1 MMVSLDF
8 EKNIIEIEQKLNELR
23 HLSRAGDVNIAQEI
37 NHLEEKLKKQLLQI
51 YTHLTP
57 WQKVQVARHPDRP
70 HCLDF
75 IRELIDDFVELSGD
89 RKFGEDQALIGGLG
103 RFRGQSVVVMG
114 TEKGHDTDSR
124 IKHNFGMAKPEGY
137 RKAQRLMELANQF
150 HLPILTFVDTAGAH
164 PAKEAEERG
173 QAEAIARCVET
184 LLMVEVPVIAT
195 ITGEGGSGG
204 AIALAAANEVI
215 MLEHAVYSVVSPEG
229 CASILWRSADKKQE
243 AAAAQRLTASDLK
256 ALGITDTIV
265 PEPLGGAQRSPLSA
279 ITKTGDAIEETL
291 NKYIA
296 LPGSELCTHRRNKFL
311 SIGGHGLD

>member
-124 IKHNFGMAKPEGY
+124 IKHMAKPEGY

-279 ITKTGDAIEETL
+279 ITKAGDAIEESL

-311 SIGGHGLD
+311 SIGENGLD